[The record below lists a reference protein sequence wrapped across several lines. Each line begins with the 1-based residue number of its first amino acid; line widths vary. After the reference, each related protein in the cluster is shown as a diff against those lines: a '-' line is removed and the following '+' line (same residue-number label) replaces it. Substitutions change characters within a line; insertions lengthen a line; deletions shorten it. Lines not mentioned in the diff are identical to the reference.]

1 MIKAI
6 KQSQK
11 IMIKY
16 RSFTPKMVF
25 DLIDNKISPNFW
37 IIRVFIQSLENLMV
51 SIKKS
56 KKPFKNT
63 KIRPREKAPWVE
75 VGSPNPRWVVLGRPR
90 GSFNPR
96 WSTRAASV
104 VQPSLPAR
112 VRKPAV
118 VYQGSTR
125 VDMPLVNRS

>member
-56 KKPFKNT
+56 KKPLKMCKF
-63 KIRPREKAPWVE
+63 
-75 VGSPNPRWVVLGRPR
+75 
-90 GSFNPR
+90 
-96 WSTRAASV
+96 
-104 VQPSLPAR
+104 
-112 VRKPAV
+112 
-118 VYQGSTR
+118 
-125 VDMPLVNRS
+125 D